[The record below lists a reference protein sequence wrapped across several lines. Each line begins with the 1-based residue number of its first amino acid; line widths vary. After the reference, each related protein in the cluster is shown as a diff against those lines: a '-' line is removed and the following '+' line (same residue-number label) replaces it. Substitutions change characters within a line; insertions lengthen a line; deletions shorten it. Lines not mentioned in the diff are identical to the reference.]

1 MGYRHSPDEIL
12 DAAVAV
18 AMGSGMA
25 ALTFSR
31 VGAELGI
38 SDRTVVYYFPTKL
51 DLVTAVAGALAADVV
66 PLLEE
71 AFGSE
76 PLSQKELMDRAWPVL
91 STPVADRVFALYFEI
106 VGLAASRQAPYD
118 VLAPG
123 LVEGWVDW
131 LAPRVVGSTPDIRRR
146 RALATVAQ
154 VDGLLLLRLVLGADA
169 ADDAARQAGVRT

>member
-12 DAAVAV
+12 DGAVAV
-18 AMGSGMA
+18 ALRSGMA

-51 DLVTAVAGALAADVV
+51 DLVTAVTGALAADVER
-66 PLLEE
+66 LLEE

-76 PLSQKELMDRAWPVL
+76 PLTSQELVDRAWPVL
-91 STPVADRVFALYFEI
+91 ASPAADRVFAIFFEI
-106 VGLAASRQAPYD
+106 VGLAASGQAPYD

-123 LVEGWVDW
+123 LLEGWVDW
-131 LAPRVVGSTPDIRRR
+131 LAPRVLGSTPAIRRR
-146 RALATVAQ
+146 RALATVAR
-154 VDGLLLLRLVLGADA
+154 VDGLLLVRLTLGAGAADA
-169 ADDAARQAGVRT
+169 AAREAGVRG